1 LGGEGIAGVRTAF
14 WWFALIAAAGIS
26 YTFGTPPWLQTMAL
40 IGMAFAV
47 AIAFANLEEK
57 LDDLRFD
64 LAALKE
70 DGERKDQEIAGL
82 ASRIRDLERSDPV
95 SRGT

>member
-1 LGGEGIAGVRTAF
+1 MKKAFVWAALLGIGGVSY
-14 WWFALIAAAGIS
+14 AL
-26 YTFGTPPWLQTMAL
+26 GTPPWLQTIAL

-47 AIAFANLEEK
+47 VLAFANLEEK

-64 LAALKE
+64 LATLKE
-70 DGERKDQEIAGL
+70 DGERKDQEIAEL